1 MFTGYAIQEIRL
13 LPMDDKIEFLTW
25 KSVRDFLAAGLAS
38 QDWEYWY
45 HERGIN
51 LKDTDAVV
59 LFQYKASIVGYGV
72 FRTRVK
78 TGPYPEMV
86 NGQLLTYHGYN
97 KFYPNSVENI
107 EPITASEFAQIVPKF
122 RKFCQSM
129 QKIDLSHLAEISKL
143 LEYKQ
148 SIFIP

>member
-13 LPMDDKIEFLTW
+13 LPMDDQIEFPTW
-25 KSVRDFLAAGLAS
+25 KSVREFLAAGLAS

-45 HERGIN
+45 HERGIDLEN
-51 LKDTDAVV
+51 TDALV

-72 FRTRVK
+72 FMTRK
-78 TGPYPEMV
+78 KEGPCSEMV

-107 EPITASEFAQIVPKF
+107 DPITASEFTRIVPKF

-129 QKIDLSHLAEISKL
+129 QKIDLSHLAEISHL
-143 LEYKQ
+143 LQYKQ